1 MLQEIS
7 RAYIF
12 GRQHNATKGGGRM
25 TVEKWVDCSTAADY
39 LSKEPDWVREN
50 LVALGIPHHRL
61 GRQYRFKLSQIDI
74 WMIENQQ
81 TTNMKAVEYGK

>member
-1 MLQEIS
+1 
-7 RAYIF
+7 
-12 GRQHNATKGGGRM
+12 M

-50 LVALGIPHHRL
+50 LVALEIPHKRL

-81 TTNMKAVEYGK
+81 TTNMKAAEYGK

>member
-1 MLQEIS
+1 MLHKIS
-7 RAYIF
+7 MGYIF
-12 GRQHNATKGGGRM
+12 YLEHNTTIGGGSL

-50 LVALGIPHHRL
+50 LDALGIPHQRL

>member
-1 MLQEIS
+1 
-7 RAYIF
+7 
-12 GRQHNATKGGGRM
+12 M

-81 TTNMKAVEYGK
+81 TTNMKVGKDGK

>member
-1 MLQEIS
+1 
-7 RAYIF
+7 
-12 GRQHNATKGGGRM
+12 M

-50 LVALGIPHHRL
+50 LVSLEIPHRRL

-74 WMIENQQ
+74 WMMENQQ
-81 TTNMKAVEYGK
+81 TTNVKVGKDGK